1 MTCYQAL
8 SVYNTINKAR
18 IPSRP
23 ASNPYVSASEKMK
36 EETTRDFVN
45 AAKKDPNNI
54 EDQ

>member
-1 MTCYQAL
+1 MTFYQAL
-8 SVYNTINKAR
+8 SVYNTINQAR

-23 ASNPYVSASEKMK
+23 ASNSYVSESEKMK